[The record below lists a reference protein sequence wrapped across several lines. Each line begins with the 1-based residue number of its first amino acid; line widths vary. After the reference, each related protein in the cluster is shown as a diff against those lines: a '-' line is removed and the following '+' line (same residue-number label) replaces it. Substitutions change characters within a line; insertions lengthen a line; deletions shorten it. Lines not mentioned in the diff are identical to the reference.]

1 MNKVR
6 RGKDPSR
13 RDPEQVKVGRKIF
26 VVGMQTVR
34 RLQEPYYQGK
44 AAEIGFYFIFTVV
57 PVITLLLQV
66 INQLPPARA
75 RFDNVMEAFGD
86 DSVVNDIFTA
96 LQSAHSG
103 GISVIFL
110 LVALVSASKLEFSM
124 IRMSNY
130 TYSCPGENG
139 FIGYFKAR
147 FRAIFTLIMLI
158 ILIMTSLLALV
169 YGNMLIDLANDVL
182 STSAQIDSRMMTSV
196 LRWPLMLFV
205 YWLFL
210 AVNYMVSPNETLHIR
225 EVLPGSLFAAIGIL
239 VATIAYYLY
248 FKFFSHLNVVYG
260 SLTAII
266 ALLLWFYWLGF
277 ILVIGMVVNAS
288 WFGRG
293 DHSY

>member
-1 MNKVR
+1 MNKVK

-147 FRAIFTLIMLI
+147 FRAIFTLIILI
-158 ILIMTSLLALV
+158 ILINICLVRTALLFMIVPYIPNVRGVAAAYPVTWGL
-169 YGNMLIDLANDVL
+169 
-182 STSAQIDSRMMTSV
+182 
-196 LRWPLMLFV
+196 P
-205 YWLFL
+205 
-210 AVNYMVSPNETLHIR
+210 AVCMV
-225 EVLPGSLFAAIGIL
+225 V
-239 VATIAYYLY
+239 YYLR
-248 FKFFSHLNVVYG
+248 FHKNREMQNKE
-260 SLTAII
+260 I
-266 ALLLWFYWLGF
+266 
-277 ILVIGMVVNAS
+277 
-288 WFGRG
+288 
-293 DHSY
+293 SYEA